1 MNKKILV
8 AVSVLC
14 VAIIIAGI
22 IFYYNSQIANL
33 KKADLVTDLSI
44 SEITSDLPYDAND
57 PNTYNHLL
65 ITGTVTNMGLGTAH
79 NAGLHVVAVDATG
92 EKVID
97 MTVPIA
103 AGTYGL
109 GGNQGGPFTLND
121 LPSKE
126 IGQVDVAIYHKSI
139 AATWTITPVWTN

>member
-1 MNKKILV
+1 MNKKIIV

-33 KKADLVTDLSI
+33 KKAELVTDLDI
-44 SEITSDLPYDAND
+44 SEITSDLPYNAND

-65 ITGTVTNMGLGTAH
+65 IRGTVTNMGLSTAY

-97 MTVPIA
+97 MTVPLC

-109 GGNQGGPFTLND
+109 GGNQGGPFTLFD

-139 AATWTITPVWTN
+139 ATTWTITPVWAN